1 MHATPQWLGFVAGLL
16 LVLGTSFSLFR
27 TLVVP
32 RRVNSTI
39 GNAVER
45 SVRVVAVWVA
55 LDLPKLLPG
64 AAARE
69 RNARA
74 HYERADRVLAIT
86 GPLSLLALL
95 AVWQLSFILG
105 FALLLWPINTTTF
118 WGALRESGSS
128 FFTLGFTA
136 TDTPPA
142 TVVIF
147 FSAATGLISVALL
160 IGYLPTLYGAF
171 NRREKL
177 ITTLEARAGVPAW
190 GPEILVRQ
198 VLVGLLDSL
207 PGLYHDWEE
216 WAADLSETHSNY
228 PILIRFRSPSPYRSW
243 IVGLIAVLDSA
254 ALYLA
259 FCPERAPTAARLVLR
274 QGFSALRDIAVA
286 VRLPVAE
293 DPRPDDAISVSYEQ
307 FLDGAERM
315 SAVGFP
321 MERTPE
327 EAWPHFRGWRVNY
340 DPIAVA
346 IADLIDAAPAPW
358 SGRRTHFPEPIAP
371 RRPIDRRPDDPE
383 GTGGRKFTQTSFQRA
398 SDDHEREEAERNGR
412 RAADRAAARNGRRR
426 PPSAEQA
433 HPELQAYADADR
445 EAEAE
450 TEAT

>member
-1 MHATPQWLGFVAGLL
+1 MAGLL
-16 LVLGTSFSLFR
+16 RG
-27 TLVVP
+27 P
-32 RRVNSTI
+32 
-39 GNAVER
+39 A
-45 SVRVVAVWVA
+45 
-55 LDLPKLLPG
+55 PG
-64 AAARE
+64 ARHQLQPVPHPGGAPPGELHDRQRRGAQRAGRGGLGRPGSAEAAAGSGRPGAQ
-69 RNARA
+69 RPRALRARGP
-74 HYERADRVLAIT
+74 RARHHRPAVAA
-86 GPLSLLALL
+86 ALL

-105 FALLLWPINTTTF
+105 FALLLWPINGTTF

-207 PGLYHDWEE
+207 PGLYEDWEE

-274 QGFSALRDIAVA
+274 QGSSALRDIAVA
-286 VRLPVAE
+286 VRLPMAE
-293 DPRPDDAISVSYEQ
+293 
-307 FLDGAERM
+307 
-315 SAVGFP
+315 
-321 MERTPE
+321 T
-327 EAWPHFRGWRVNY
+327 
-340 DPIAVA
+340 
-346 IADLIDAAPAPW
+346 PAPTTRSASAMSSSSTVW
-358 SGRRTHFPEPIAP
+358 SGCRRRGSRWSARP
-371 RRPIDRRPDDPE
+371 RRPGR
-383 GTGGRKFTQTSFQRA
+383 TSAGG
-398 SDDHEREEAERNGR
+398 G
-412 RAADRAAARNGRRR
+412 
-426 PPSAEQA
+426 
-433 HPELQAYADADR
+433 
-445 EAEAE
+445 
-450 TEAT
+450 